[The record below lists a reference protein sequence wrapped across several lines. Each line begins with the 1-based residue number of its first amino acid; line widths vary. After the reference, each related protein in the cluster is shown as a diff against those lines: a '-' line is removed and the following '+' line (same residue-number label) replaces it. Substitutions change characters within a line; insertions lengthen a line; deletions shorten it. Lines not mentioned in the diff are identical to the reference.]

1 MFTKTSPSQIG
12 KPCIYIYLAKSC
24 RIIGVLLNGLLTPEL
39 NETFVYINL
48 RRCCKRNQKP
58 SGREDPRII
67 YCRVGA
73 TRPETGQQPCRF
85 FHYSRDNSII
95 SQRCESMT
103 SMLNRTVAPLKSECW
118 GSVRPLCAR
127 DLS

>member
-1 MFTKTSPSQIG
+1 MGFSNLAHMFTKTSPSQIG
-12 KPCIYIYLAKSC
+12 KPCIYIYMGKSC
-24 RIIGVLLNGLLTPEL
+24 RIIGVLLNGLLTPEF

-73 TRPETGQQPCRF
+73 TRPETGP
-85 FHYSRDNSII
+85 
-95 SQRCESMT
+95 QRCESMT
-103 SMLNRTVAPLKSECW
+103 SMLNRTVAPLKSGRW
-118 GSVRPLCAR
+118 GLFDPYVHVI
-127 DLS
+127 

>member
-39 NETFVYINL
+39 NDTFVYINL
-48 RRCCKRNQKP
+48 RRCCKRNQK
-58 SGREDPRII
+58 
-67 YCRVGA
+67 
-73 TRPETGQQPCRF
+73 PCRF

-103 SMLNRTVAPLKSECW
+103 SMLNRTVAPLKSERW
-118 GSVRPLCAR
+118 GLFDPYVHVIRVKTDDSQVGFDPRCSLVLVYER
-127 DLS
+127 K